1 MAKIS
6 NTLSYG
12 NKSSIIGED
21 FLIGTSGDINAPI
34 ENETKTFTL
43 QGIANFTSS
52 LGVKALNNSN
62 DATSANAGTIRYRVV
77 GNSSFAE
84 MSMQISATT
93 FAWEVIKQ
101 KDWV

>member
-12 NKSSIIGED
+12 NKTPIIGED

-52 LGVKALNNSN
+52 LGVKALNNVN
-62 DATSANAGTIRYRVV
+62 DATSSNAGTIRYRVV

-84 MSMQISATT
+84 MSMQTSATEYT
-93 FAWEVIKQ
+93 WVTLKQ
-101 KDWV
+101 NDWV